1 MFTGRIVAQAARS
14 AAPRASIAPRAAI
27 RSYAQAA
34 NSASTR
40 PPVPLYGVD
49 GTYAS
54 ALYTAAAKSSALEP
68 TAKALDTLNNVFKK
82 DAKLQAVLS
91 APTLTVDDK
100 KQIIAE
106 LQKHIGG
113 ADKGDVVKN
122 FLATLAENNRL
133 SLLQS
138 VCEKFAVERAGGAIT
153 VEEMCHEKEAN
164 GVQPLDNKV
173 LRQLENAISKSQYVG
188 QGKKLKVVPKVN
200 PDIRG
205 GLIVEIGDRTIDL
218 SVSSKMARM
227 NKLLKDT
234 L

>member
-138 VCEKFAVERAGGAIT
+138 VCEKFAVLMGAQRGEVELT
-153 VEEMCHEKEAN
+153 VTSAA
-164 GVQPLDNKV
+164 PLDNKV

>member
-54 ALYTAAAKSSALEP
+54 ALYTAAAKSSALDP
-68 TAKALDTLNNVFKK
+68 TARALDTLNNVFKK

-100 KQIIAE
+100 KQIVAE

-133 SLLQS
+133 SILQS
-138 VCEKFAVERAGGAIT
+138 VCEKFAVLMGAQRGEVELT
-153 VEEMCHEKEAN
+153 VTSAA
-164 GVQPLDNKV
+164 PLDNKV